1 MFLRDDNPAGTSEDE
16 LLARDKLAH
25 GLMYLSRG
33 NPVVYFGDEQGYT
46 GAGNDQAARQDLFK
60 SVDLEY
66 DNQGDDA
73 GFNDNIGSP
82 YTPVDSYNA
91 EGNFWTGH
99 PLYREIAAAGAPR
112 QGPSGAARRRPAAPL
127 RGRRPRAST
136 PSAASAPPTS
146 ASTSSRSTTPR
157 RPRRRRSRPG

>member
-1 MFLRDDNPAGTSEDE
+1 MFLRDGQPGGTSEDE

-60 SVDLEY
+60 SRTRTNNDDDQIGRPPRRRDEATSGPGTRCTAIAALAKLAKDHPALRDGAQQHRY
-66 DNQGDDA
+66 ADA
-73 GFNDNIGSP
+73 G
-82 YTPVDSYNA
+82 
-91 EGNFWTGH
+91 
-99 PLYREIAAAGAPR
+99 AGVYAFSR
-112 QGPSGAARRRPAAPL
+112 I
-127 RGRRPRAST
+127 
-136 PSAASAPPTS
+136 APPTS